1 MEDILFSSWGGEV
14 VDNRGKL
21 AGSFDPVN
29 KVDFPE
35 YFQQGEKIKAL
46 VGWHGLVLRSTAV
59 NVIELCFEH
68 MKFVQNSSCGKCFPC
83 RVGSKVMA
91 SVLGRISEGKGC
103 ENDLNILRDLG
114 ASIKESSKCGIG
126 QSGPVPVLHALQYFE
141 KEFLEAVKN
150 SSQLP
155 KGEYSYS
162 SKLTAPCM
170 DACPIHLDIPA
181 YVECIGEGYFQ
192 KSLDIIREKLPI
204 PGVVGR
210 VCVRP
215 CEAKCRRGLMD
226 GPISIKY
233 LKRFAADYELSRNN
247 QKDYPV
253 RPSLKTGK
261 FAIVGAGPSGVTC
274 AYHLAQKGH
283 SVVIYEALEEPGG
296 MAAVGIPDYRLPR
309 HILRDEVKQIQKMGV
324 DIKYGVRVGTDI
336 TLDQL
341 EKDNDAVFIAI
352 GAHLSLNMG
361 VQGEKEGYKGFIS
374 GVQYLKDIN
383 EGRDPYPEG
392 KKVVVIGGGN
402 VAIDC
407 IRTSYRVK
415 KTDVNLVYR
424 RTKKEMPADPVEI
437 RDAEE
442 EGVNFLYLTNP
453 TRVIAENGKV
463 VGIECIR
470 MELGEPDASGRR
482 RPVPVEG
489 SEFII
494 DCDIVVPAIGQ
505 AIDLSLLKGSTD
517 IKTTRWN
524 SIEVNEFTKQTS
536 EPKIFSGGDC
546 ATGIGALITAC
557 AAGRTAAINMDRLI
571 NGLPSVMTEEDCFDT
586 FFRKVKIFDPKES
599 TGLLGGCPGHHLT
612 MLPPEERKYNFDE
625 VEQGFSVQEAMAE
638 ASRCLRCYRV
648 ATLAIDGA
656 QKP

>member
-1 MEDILFSSWGGEV
+1 MEDILFSSWGGEI
-14 VDNRGKL
+14 VDNRDKR
-21 AGSFDPVN
+21 AGSFNPVT
-29 KVDFPE
+29 KIDLPE
-35 YFQQGEKIKAL
+35 YFQQRNSIKGIA
-46 VGWHGLVLRSTAV
+46 GWHGLVLRGSAV
-59 NVIELCFEH
+59 NVIYLCFEH
-68 MKFVQNSSCGKCFPC
+68 MKFVQTSSCGKCFPC
-83 RVGSKVMA
+83 RVGTKVMT
-91 SVLGRISEGKGC
+91 SVLSNILQGKGC
-103 ENDLNILRDLG
+103 KEDLELLQELG
-114 ASIKESSKCGIG
+114 ASIMESSKCGIG
-126 QSGPVPVLHALQYFE
+126 QSGPIPILDALKYF
-141 KEFLEAVKN
+141 KKTFMDAVKH
-150 SSQLP
+150 STTLP
-155 KGEYSYS
+155 KDGYSYC

-181 YVECIGEGYFQ
+181 YVECIGDGDFK

-215 CEAKCRRGLMD
+215 CEAKCRRSLMD
-226 GPISIKY
+226 DPISIKY
-233 LKRFAADYELSRNN
+233 LKRFVADYEIARNDL
-247 QKDYPV
+247 QDYPV
-253 RPSLKTGK
+253 YPSSKTSK
-261 FAIVGAGPSGVTC
+261 VAIVGAGPSGVTC
-274 AYHLAQKGH
+274 AYHLAKKGH
-283 SVVIYEALEEPGG
+283 NVIIYEALEEPGG

-309 HILRDEVKQIQKMGV
+309 NILRDEVERIQKMGV
-324 DIKYGVRVGTDI
+324 EIKYGIRVGSDV
-336 TLDQL
+336 TLNDL
-341 EKDNDAVFIAI
+341 EENNDAVFIAI

-361 VQGEKEGYKGFIS
+361 VKGENEGYKGFIS

-407 IRTSYRVK
+407 IRTSYRVN

-424 RTKKEMPADPVEI
+424 RTKKEMPADHVEI

-453 TRVIAENGKV
+453 TKVIAENGKV
-463 VGIECIR
+463 IGLECIR

-505 AIDLSLLKGSTD
+505 AIDLSLLGGITD

-524 SIEVNEFTKQTS
+524 SIDVNEFTNQTS
-536 EPKIFSGGDC
+536 NAKIFSGGDC

-557 AAGRTAAINMDRLI
+557 AAGKTAAMHMDRII
-571 NGLPSVMTEEDCFDT
+571 NELPSVMTEDDCFDML
-586 FFRKVKIFDPKES
+586 FRKIKLFDPKES
-599 TGLLGGCPGHHLT
+599 TGLLGGCAGQHLK
-612 MLPPEERKYNFDE
+612 MLPPEERKYNFEE
-625 VEQGFSVQEAMAE
+625 VEQGFSVHEAMAE
-638 ASRCLRCYRV
+638 ANRCLRCYRV
-648 ATLAIDGA
+648 ATLAIDEEK
-656 QKP
+656 QP

>member
-14 VDNRGKL
+14 VDNRNKQ
-21 AGSFDPVN
+21 AGSFNPVRN
-29 KVDFPE
+29 IDLPE
-35 YFQQGEKIKAL
+35 YFQQGKGIKAL
-46 VGWHGLVLRSTAV
+46 VGWHGLVVRDPSV
-59 NVIELCFEH
+59 NVINLCFEH
-68 MKFVQNSSCGKCFPC
+68 MKSVQKSSCGKCFPC
-83 RVGSKVMA
+83 RVGSQVMT

-103 ENDLNILRDLG
+103 KEDLDMLKELG
-114 ASIKESSKCGIG
+114 SSVKKSSKCGIG
-126 QSGPVPVLHALQYFE
+126 QSGPLPVLDALQYFE
-141 KEFLEAVKN
+141 KEFIEAVKN
-150 SSQLP
+150 SRTLP
-155 KGEYSYS
+155 KDGYSYC

-181 YVECIGEGYFQ
+181 YVECIGEGDFK

-215 CEAKCRRGLMD
+215 CEAKCRRSLMD
-226 GPISIKY
+226 DPISIKY
-233 LKRFAADYELSRNN
+233 LKRFVADYEISRNN
-247 QKDYPV
+247 LQDYPV
-253 RPSLKTGK
+253 EPSSKTSK
-261 FAIVGAGPSGVTC
+261 VAIVGAGPSGVTC
-274 AYHLAQKGH
+274 AYHLVQKGH
-283 SVVIYEALEEPGG
+283 SVTIYEALEEPGG

-309 HILRDEVKQIQKMGV
+309 NILRDEVERIQRMGV
-324 DIKYGVRVGTDI
+324 EIKYGMRVGRDVS
-336 TLDQL
+336 LNDL
-341 EKDNDAVFIAI
+341 EENNDAVFIAI

-361 VQGEKEGYKGFIS
+361 VKGENEGYKGFIS

-392 KKVVVIGGGN
+392 QKVVVIGGGN

-407 IRTSYRVK
+407 IRTSYRVN

-463 VGIECIR
+463 TGLECIR

-482 RPVPVEG
+482 RPVPVVG

-505 AIDLSLLKGSTD
+505 AIDLSLLKGVSD

-524 SIEVNEFTKQTS
+524 SIEVNESTKQTS
-536 EPKIFSGGDC
+536 NSKFFSGGDC

-557 AAGRTAAINMDRLI
+557 AAGKTAAMNIDRLI
-571 NGLPSVMTEEDCFDT
+571 NGLPCVMTEDDNFDI
-586 FFRKVKIFDPKES
+586 FFLKVKLFDPEES
-599 TGLLGGCPGHHLT
+599 TGLLGGCSGHHLK

-625 VEQGFSVQEAMAE
+625 VEQGFSVQEAMTE
-638 ASRCLRCYRV
+638 ANRCLRCYRV
-648 ATLAIDGA
+648 ATLAIDDE
-656 QKP
+656 K